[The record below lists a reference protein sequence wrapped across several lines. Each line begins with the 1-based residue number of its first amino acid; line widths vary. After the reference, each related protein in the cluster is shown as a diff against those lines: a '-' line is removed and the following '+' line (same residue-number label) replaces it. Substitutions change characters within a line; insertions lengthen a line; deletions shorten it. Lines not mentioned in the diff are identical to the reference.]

1 MPRGKKKKIF
11 KENFRATKEH
21 IDPEL
26 VDFNILGLHKKEYF
40 DSFGDLI
47 KIELYQTYDEPSG
60 THIDLAVVE
69 NRVYTRSASTGL
81 ITKREITITWYYEN
95 GEIGNVVESRTKY
108 YSAKKGFRANKRAR
122 KNIIDQASMYLF
134 QQLMSNDPTTA
145 DVNVDDFES
154 LTDSAS
160 SKYIKSNMDP
170 LLTIITNSTDNT
182 KPEYRDYISE
192 AMRDVLL
199 TILTISY
206 K

>member
-1 MPRGKKKKIF
+1 MPRGKKNKMF
-11 KENFRATKEH
+11 SENFRATKKQ
-21 IDPEL
+21 INPEL

-47 KIELYQTYDEPSG
+47 KIELYQTYDEPSE

-69 NRVYTRSASTGL
+69 DRIYTRSATTGL

-95 GEIGNVVESRTKY
+95 GEVGSVVESRCKY

-154 LTDSAS
+154 LTDSAA
-160 SKYIKSNMDP
+160 SKYIKSNMQP

-182 KPEYRDYISE
+182 KPEYRTYITE